1 MCGTII
7 AAMGQKL
14 AVWQQEA
21 RLELEPSWILDTLKN
36 HFTSGVKGAFWRIL
50 TAVLIVVIGF
60 RLVRAAKKKKK
71 KTFDRMSL
79 EENVNKFLLTS
90 LNACMYALV
99 IFIAA
104 EKLGV
109 PSASIVTLMGSA
121 GVAIG
126 LSLKESLSNVAGGIL
141 IMVTRPF
148 ILQDYIIC
156 KDVEGTVEDIGLV
169 YTSLI
174 TVDNR
179 KVTIPNGTVANATV
193 INVTAQEKRQ
203 LDLEVNIDYGSDLKR
218 AKEIL
223 LEILENHSQ
232 VIQEDGVRVFVK
244 ELGDSAVILGM
255 RGWMMREEY
264 WPARWDII
272 ETIKLRFD
280 EEGIVI
286 PYKQIMVHTE
296 RKEL

>member
-60 RLVRAAKKKKK
+60 RLVRAARRILK

-156 KDVEGTVEDIGLV
+156 K
-169 YTSLI
+169 
-174 TVDNR
+174 
-179 KVTIPNGTVANATV
+179 
-193 INVTAQEKRQ
+193 EKLSYPTL
-203 LDLEVNIDYGSDLKR
+203 LDT
-218 AKEIL
+218 
-223 LEILENHSQ
+223 NHSACSHTSDDMFDRFFLADEHFSLGLILSQNSLLPTETLHQ
-232 VIQEDGVRVFVK
+232 VV
-244 ELGDSAVILGM
+244 
-255 RGWMMREEY
+255 
-264 WPARWDII
+264 WP
-272 ETIKLRFD
+272 
-280 EEGIVI
+280 
-286 PYKQIMVHTE
+286 
-296 RKEL
+296 

>member
-60 RLVRAAKKKKK
+60 RLVRAVRGILK

-156 KDVEGTVEDIGLV
+156 GDVEGTVEGIGLV
-169 YTSLI
+169 YTALI

-193 INVTAQEKRQ
+193 INVTAQDKRQ
-203 LDLEVNIDYGSDLKR
+203 LYLEVNIDYASDLKR

-223 LEILENHSQ
+223 LEILENHPQ
-232 VIQEDGVRVFVK
+232 VLQEDGVRVFVK
-244 ELGDSAVILGM
+244 
-255 RGWMMREEY
+255 
-264 WPARWDII
+264 
-272 ETIKLRFD
+272 
-280 EEGIVI
+280 
-286 PYKQIMVHTE
+286 
-296 RKEL
+296 

>member
-1 MCGTII
+1 MCGTVI
-7 AAMGQKL
+7 ATMGQKL

-50 TAVLIVVIGF
+50 TAVLILVIGF
-60 RLVRAAKKKKK
+60 RLVRAVRGILK

-126 LSLKESLSNVAGGIL
+126 LSLNVAGGIL

-193 INVTAQEKRQ
+193 INVTAQDKRQ

>member
-1 MCGTII
+1 MGETTTGEVIEGEEEITKANKKYKKFFYKEQPHVLPEVFDAIENADLII
-7 AAMGQKL
+7 L
-14 AVWQQEA
+14 
-21 RLELEPSWILDTLKN
+21 S
-36 HFTSGVKGAFWRIL
+36 
-50 TAVLIVVIGF
+50 
-60 RLVRAAKKKKK
+60 
-71 KTFDRMSL
+71 
-79 EENVNKFLLTS
+79 
-90 LNACMYALV
+90 
-99 IFIAA
+99 
-104 EKLGV
+104 
-109 PSASIVTLMGSA
+109 MGSLYTS
-121 GVAIG
+121 V
-126 LSLKESLSNVAGGIL
+126 
-141 IMVTRPF
+141 MPH
-148 ILQDYIIC
+148 IIC

>member
-1 MCGTII
+1 M
-7 AAMGQKL
+7 
-14 AVWQQEA
+14 
-21 RLELEPSWILDTLKN
+21 
-36 HFTSGVKGAFWRIL
+36 
-50 TAVLIVVIGF
+50 
-60 RLVRAAKKKKK
+60 
-71 KTFDRMSL
+71 
-79 EENVNKFLLTS
+79 
-90 LNACMYALV
+90 
-99 IFIAA
+99 
-104 EKLGV
+104 
-109 PSASIVTLMGSA
+109 
-121 GVAIG
+121 
-126 LSLKESLSNVAGGIL
+126 
-141 IMVTRPF
+141 
-148 ILQDYIIC
+148 
-156 KDVEGTVEDIGLV
+156 EDIGLV

-193 INVTAQEKRQ
+193 INVTAQDKRQ